1 MGGLLPREAARIAH
15 GNSQGLVRQPLEAPI
30 DAARGAPVQPH
41 ALPAQGPPSGS
52 MVHVQAEPLRGLPG
66 PRRLSRG
73 ERRPGASL
81 PRGALSAAQAPMT
94 WGTTIWIMLLCVST
108 RLCLSIRYNCGT
120 ADDQHKLPSR

>member
-1 MGGLLPREAARIAH
+1 M
-15 GNSQGLVRQPLEAPI
+15 VRQPLEARV
-30 DAARGAPVQPH
+30 DGARGGPVQPD

-81 PRGALSAAQAPMT
+81 PRGALSADQAPMT
-94 WGTTIWIMLLCVST
+94 WWTTIWIMLLVVSSG
-108 RLCLSIRYNCGT
+108 LWFSIAYSCGEEGSER
-120 ADDQHKLPSR
+120 QLPAKESGRWRC